1 MKLTSFTLFIAS
13 FMLYPSAAHCKPT
26 FAADVLF
33 QEGSI
38 KLARVHADT
47 LELVACKVKQR
58 GVEVVIVVGHADA
71 REPSPDALSLQ
82 RAEVVRDALVREGVE
97 PSKVYAEGKG
107 SKQPVSSVAEKAF
120 ANRRVELEVLFRSA
134 DGPQSDC
141 QLRWNRELR
150 TLGVEHA
157 LIVAKT
163 LVRDG
168 GLKSVEPFLVAIEAN
183 RPELLEAL
191 LKEDFGQALT
201 NADKTL
207 VINAAAGSKNPELI
221 LLVLDA
227 WPNTGL
233 KAALGDAVK
242 QVACTENSVEERIKT
257 IKAMLVWGGGNYQ
270 APSQSDDSPLFCLNG
285 KDDMPLIDL
294 LLSSGVDPNKPEDL
308 VVRVGS
314 KRFLVDRLLQDR
326 KSVV

>member
-1 MKLTSFTLFIAS
+1 MKLTSCVLLMVS
-13 FMLYPSAAHCKPT
+13 LVLYSSAVCCKPT
-26 FAADVLF
+26 IAADVLF

-47 LELVACKVKQR
+47 LELVACKVKQH

-71 REPSPDALSLQ
+71 REPNPDALSLQ

-163 LVRDG
+163 LH
-168 GLKSVEPFLVAIEAN
+168 KSQE
-183 RPELLEAL
+183 
-191 LKEDFGQALT
+191 LKEHLHKVLLGLRTGNLKLLLNQVNTKAHVVDMLT
-201 NADKTL
+201 NAL
-207 VINAAAGSKNPELI
+207 AIPPLQQ
-221 LLVLDA
+221 LL
-227 WPNTGL
+227 GL
-233 KAALGDAVK
+233 R
-242 QVACTENSVEERIKT
+242 Q
-257 IKAMLVWGGGNYQ
+257 
-270 APSQSDDSPLFCLNG
+270 
-285 KDDMPLIDL
+285 
-294 LLSSGVDPNKPEDL
+294 
-308 VVRVGS
+308 
-314 KRFLVDRLLQDR
+314 
-326 KSVV
+326 